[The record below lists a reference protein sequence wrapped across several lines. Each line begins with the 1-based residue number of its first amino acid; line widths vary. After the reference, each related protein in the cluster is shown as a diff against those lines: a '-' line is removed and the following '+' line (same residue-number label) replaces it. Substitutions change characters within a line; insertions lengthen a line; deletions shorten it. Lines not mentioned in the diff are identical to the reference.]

1 MKQYEAVIMT
11 MERLGG
17 IATLGQLYQEVFNIE
32 DCVWNTRTPSASI
45 RRIVQTNN
53 KIYKIKP
60 GLYAL
65 ESYRHRLEARGI
77 ITETSENRNSEE
89 VRLFNH
95 TYYQGLLITI
105 GNLRN
110 YKTFAPNQD
119 KNKRFAN
126 HTIGDI
132 RNLQS
137 IPNYT
142 YDNLVRRSSTIDVIW
157 FNERNMPSSFFEV
170 KYSTDFQNS
179 LIKFSDL
186 QDFNARMYI
195 VADKKRYN
203 EFQSKLQFNSFS
215 GLRQNGR
222 VLFLSF
228 EELEKQY
235 QQEVERASFG
245 TIL

>member
-1 MKQYEAVIMT
+1 
-11 MERLGG
+11 
-17 IATLGQLYQEVFNIE
+17 
-32 DCVWNTRTPSASI
+32 
-45 RRIVQTNN
+45 
-53 KIYKIKP
+53 
-60 GLYAL
+60 
-65 ESYRHRLEARGI
+65 
-77 ITETSENRNSEE
+77 
-89 VRLFNH
+89 
-95 TYYQGLLITI
+95 
-105 GNLRN
+105 
-110 YKTFAPNQD
+110 
-119 KNKRFAN
+119 
-126 HTIGDI
+126 
-132 RNLQS
+132 
-137 IPNYT
+137 
-142 YDNLVRRSSTIDVIW
+142 
-157 FNERNMPSSFFEV
+157 MPSSFFEV
-170 KYSTDFQNS
+170 EYSTDFQNS